1 MSAASATVFIVD
13 DEEAV
18 ADSIAMLLGSV
29 GLSTRLFPDPR
40 AFLAHYQAGDAG
52 CLVLD
57 VRMPRMSGLELQQ
70 ELIRRHCTLPIIFI
84 TGHGDVPMAVEAMRA
99 GAVDFLQK
107 PFNDEDLIRRVHKAL
122 EIDAQ
127 ERALL
132 QRREELGRRWAGLT
146 AREQEVAQR
155 IADGEANKVVAADL
169 GISERTVEVHRARI
183 LQKLEVRSLA
193 QLVQV
198 VLSLRE
204 ARRGGL
210 PMDGRDAG
218 PGRSPPT

>member
-1 MSAASATVFIVD
+1 MSGNPATVFIVD

-18 ADSIAMLLGSV
+18 SDSIAMLLRSV
-29 GLSTRLFPDPR
+29 GLTARTFPDPR
-40 AFLAHYQAGDAG
+40 AFLEAYRSQEAG

-57 VRMPRMSGLELQQ
+57 VRMPKMSGLELQQ
-70 ELIRRHCTLPIIFI
+70 ELSRRRCTLPIIFI

-107 PFNDEDLIRRVHKAL
+107 PFKDDELIRRVQRAL
-122 EIDAQ
+122 ELD
-127 ERALL
+127 ERERELL
-132 QRREELGRRWAGLT
+132 QRRGELRNRWNELT

-155 IADGEANKVVAADL
+155 VAKGEANKVVAADL

-183 LQKLEVRSLA
+183 LQKLGVRSLA

-198 VLSLRE
+198 VVALRE
-204 ARRGGL
+204 SEA
-210 PMDGRDAG
+210 D
-218 PGRSPPT
+218 